1 MRLKKFVK
9 RIDYIYAS
17 ISLKS
22 LEYKVH
28 AMIIKRLQVNLLKLE
43 KFTEDGSVKALPQ
56 ILYGQHLILEAF
68 GMYNF
73 ICFRPINQSF
83 LLKREPAIL
92 SHGQWTHCAKV
103 ELIVWPEIP
112 QMSHK
117 ISAHFVC
124 PSPKVSNF

>member
-28 AMIIKRLQVNLLKLE
+28 AMIINRLQVNLLKLE

-56 ILYGQHLILEAF
+56 ILYGQYDI
-68 GMYNF
+68 
-73 ICFRPINQSF
+73 
-83 LLKREPAIL
+83 
-92 SHGQWTHCAKV
+92 
-103 ELIVWPEIP
+103 
-112 QMSHK
+112 
-117 ISAHFVC
+117 
-124 PSPKVSNF
+124 